1 MTYIK
6 LPYNYLTNMHIY
18 THLHTHT
25 HYFVWSESD
34 YIVVWYQR

>member
-6 LPYNYLTNMHIY
+6 LHYNYLTNMHIY